1 MTNSTPNKILK
12 ALKGIKAGRTVP
24 ELAKRVGATESTARR
39 SVNRLM
45 ERGALDYYAEWRKC
59 SVTGKEL
66 TGYVIHS

>member
-1 MTNSTPNKILK
+1 MNKSTPVLILK

-24 ELAKRVGATESTARR
+24 ELAKKVGATESTTRR

-45 ERGALDYYAEWRKC
+45 ERGEVNYFQDWRKC

-66 TGYVIHS
+66 TGYVLNS